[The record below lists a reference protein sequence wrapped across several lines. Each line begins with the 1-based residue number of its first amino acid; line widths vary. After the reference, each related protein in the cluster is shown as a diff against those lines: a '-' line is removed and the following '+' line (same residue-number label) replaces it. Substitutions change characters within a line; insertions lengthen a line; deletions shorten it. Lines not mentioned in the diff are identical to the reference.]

1 MLKKLYFKY
10 EFLSDRFGNRD
21 KILEFEIEDNKHYI
35 KYMDGD
41 NEKKFDITDKTD
53 VLCEYLE
60 NIDIKNWDNQY
71 FENVTMEYFPESF
84 WELVIMSDNVKVECK
99 GRSIMPDNWED
110 FMSIFYNMNIID
122 KQFP

>member
-1 MLKKLYFKY
+1 M
-10 EFLSDRFGNRD
+10 
-21 KILEFEIEDNKHYI
+21 
-35 KYMDGD
+35 
-41 NEKKFDITDKTD
+41 
-53 VLCEYLE
+53 LCEYLE

-71 FENVTMEYFPESF
+71 FENATMEYFPESF